1 MRKKA
6 VKKERGMTVLKH
18 IDKQHGY
25 QSFPAG
31 AVIIKKGEPGD
42 VMYIVKAGTV
52 EVRDGKRLLDT
63 VEPGGV
69 VGEVALI
76 DAGERSASVIAKTD
90 CQLLPINE
98 EQFVLLV
105 ERMPYFALQVMK
117 VLAYRLRRTTAQ
129 RLTVQP
135 RKLSEKV
142 RKVTPI
148 KKSAPK
154 ISQKKKPKK

>member
-1 MRKKA
+1 
-6 VKKERGMTVLKH
+6 MTVLNH
-18 IDKQHGY
+18 IDEMQGY

-76 DAGERSASVIAKTD
+76 DAGARSASVIAKTD
-90 CQLLPINE
+90 CQLLPITE

-105 ERMPYFALQVMK
+105 ERMPYFALQVMR
-117 VLAYRLRRTTAQ
+117 VLAHRLRRTTAQ
-129 RLTVQP
+129 RPTP
-135 RKLSEKV
+135 RTRKLQGST
-142 RKVTPI
+142 RKVSVRR
-148 KKSAPK
+148 KRREK
-154 ISQKKKPKK
+154 

>member
-1 MRKKA
+1 M
-6 VKKERGMTVLKH
+6 E
-18 IDKQHGY
+18 GY

-31 AVIIKKGEPGD
+31 AVIIKKGEHGD

-52 EVRDGKRLLDT
+52 EVRDGRRLLDT

-98 EQFVLLV
+98 EQFILLV
-105 ERMPYFALQVMK
+105 EQMPYFALQVMR
-117 VLAYRLRRTTAQ
+117 VLADRLRRTTAS
-129 RLTVQP
+129 RNSLP
-135 RKLSEKV
+135 SHSNK
-142 RKVTPI
+142 RKVSAA
-148 KKSAPK
+148 KSTTR
-154 ISQKKKPKK
+154 KPK

>member
-1 MRKKA
+1 
-6 VKKERGMTVLKH
+6 MTVLKH
-18 IDKQHGY
+18 IDKQQGY
-25 QSFPAG
+25 QSFSAG

-52 EVRDGKRLLDT
+52 EVRDGRRLLDT

-76 DAGERSASVIAKTD
+76 DAGERSASVVAKTN

-105 ERMPYFALQVMK
+105 ERMPYFALQVMR
-117 VLAYRLRRTTAQ
+117 VLADRLRRMTTQSRATPSQ
-129 RLTVQP
+129 KTATNA
-135 RKLSEKV
+135 RKIS
-142 RKVTPI
+142 TS
-148 KKSAPK
+148 KKSAAKVVP
-154 ISQKKKPKK
+154 KKKVKK

>member
-1 MRKKA
+1 ME
-6 VKKERGMTVLKH
+6 KERGMTVLNH
-18 IDKQHGY
+18 IDETQGY

-42 VMYIVKAGTV
+42 IMYIVKAGTV

-76 DAGERSASVIAKTD
+76 DAGRRSASVIAKTD

-105 ERMPYFALQVMK
+105 ERMPYFALQVMR
-117 VLAYRLRRTTAQ
+117 VLAHRLRRTTAQ
-129 RLTVQP
+129 RRAPQARKPQAQGRKARTRKGSGRQSAP
-135 RKLSEKV
+135 RK
-142 RKVTPI
+142 
-148 KKSAPK
+148 
-154 ISQKKKPKK
+154 KPGR

>member
-1 MRKKA
+1 
-6 VKKERGMTVLKH
+6 MTVLNH
-18 IDKQHGY
+18 IKQMEGY

-42 VMYIVKAGTV
+42 VMYIVKDGTV
-52 EVRDGKRLLDT
+52 EVRDGKRVLDT

-76 DAGERSASVIAKTD
+76 DAGERSASVVAKTA

-105 ERMPYFALQVMK
+105 ERMPYFALQVMR
-117 VLAYRLRRTTAQ
+117 VLADRLRRTTAQ
-129 RLTVQP
+129 HHTPQVRTPQVQSRKTGIRQGSDRQSPP
-135 RKLSEKV
+135 R
-142 RKVTPI
+142 
-148 KKSAPK
+148 
-154 ISQKKKPKK
+154 KKPKR

>member
-1 MRKKA
+1 
-6 VKKERGMTVLKH
+6 MTVLKH
-18 IDKQHGY
+18 IKKMEGY

-42 VMYIVKAGTV
+42 VMYIVKTGTV
-52 EVRDGKRLLDT
+52 EVRDGKRVLDT

-76 DAGERSASVIAKTD
+76 DAGERSASVVAKTD

-105 ERMPYFALQVMK
+105 ERMPYFALQVMR
-117 VLAYRLRRTTAQ
+117 VLADRLRRITAQ
-129 RLTVQP
+129 RPIT
-135 RKLSEKV
+135 RKLAQQQRTQQKQ
-142 RKVTPI
+142 RLQGAKR
-148 KKSAPK
+148 KSASK
-154 ISQKKKPKK
+154 RKTVG

>member
-1 MRKKA
+1 
-6 VKKERGMTVLKH
+6 MTVLKH

-76 DAGERSASVIAKTD
+76 DAGERSASVVAKTN
-90 CQLLPINE
+90 CQLLPITE

-105 ERMPYFALQVMK
+105 ERMPYFALQVMR
-117 VLAYRLRRTTAQ
+117 VLADRLRRMTTQ
-129 RLTVQP
+129 SRTTQP
-135 RKLSEKV
+135 QKTATKV
-142 RKVTPI
+142 RKASVS
-148 KKSAPK
+148 KKSAAKVVP
-154 ISQKKKPKK
+154 KKKVKK